1 MRKKKEG
8 LSFKFN
14 KFRIE
19 EFRILFFLIILI
31 TVLTF
36 IGYIFK
42 EFISDP
48 VELEET
54 FLIVRSVGGTTI
66 ELINPGITP
75 LDLIMETHVTQIE
88 QVPNGVFIKC
98 IDNICGGEDYN
109 WIYYLNG
116 EEGLIG
122 INEYLIKE
130 GDDIEFRLIGIKS

>member
-42 EFISDP
+42 DVIDNP
-48 VELEET
+48 VESEDT
-54 FLIVRSVGGTTI
+54 FLIVRSIGGTTV
-66 ELINPGITP
+66 ELVNPGKTP
-75 LDLIMETHVTQIE
+75 LDLIMDLHVTQIE
-88 QVPNGVFIKC
+88 QLSNDIIIKC
-98 IDNICGGEDYN
+98 IDKVCGGKEYH
-109 WIYYLNG
+109 WVYYLNG
-116 EEGLIG
+116 EKGLLRF
-122 INEYLIKE
+122 NEYLIQE
-130 GDDIEFRLIGIKS
+130 GDDIEFRLMGFEI